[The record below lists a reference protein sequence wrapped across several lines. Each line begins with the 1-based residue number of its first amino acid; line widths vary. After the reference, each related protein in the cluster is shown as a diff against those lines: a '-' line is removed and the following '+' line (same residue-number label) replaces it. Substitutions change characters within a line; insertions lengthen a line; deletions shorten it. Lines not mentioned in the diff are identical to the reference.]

1 MVSQAVLIPHTMM
14 DGKHTNMAARPL
26 ILIGAGLEG

>member
-14 DGKHTNMAARPL
+14 DGKHTNMAAVLTYVRYNSS
-26 ILIGAGLEG
+26 